1 MKSDINEHLKLLYKI
16 VAESRATRIVELGTR
31 GGNSTCAL
39 LVGAAETGG
48 HVISVDY
55 GKGDEYT
62 GDPTAWKALA
72 ETSSAIVDKLGLA
85 DFWTLVVKDD
95 LEFAKQYHDQIEVLF
110 IDTSHSYDQT
120 KKELEAWGSKVVNG
134 GFIIIH
140 DTVSYPEQNRAIWE
154 FISLNPL
161 SEYVEHEN
169 CNGLGIIIKDS
180 TRPKRPATRRARF
193 EAMSKFWSDRIDV
206 MQQALSEVR
215 VQLSA
220 AIVARETAVR
230 RLEKASQADDPL
242 STLLQIYWMRGD
254 LQTAF
259 PEAKSGEY
267 QRLIEWAGNIVAT
280 CSQDI
285 HLSWLLRHEDWF
297 ARNPWRLVRQQTIE
311 RYKEMENQL
320 PNLQGRVSELE
331 KENARFMSENSDLTT
346 ALSNVKAQNT
356 QLASEVSN
364 LRSQLSTAVE
374 EGVSLK
380 TRCTELLTEL
390 STARQQSAQLATEL
404 STARQQSA
412 QLATELDAIQQSAI
426 LRIMKFFAKRIDK
439 LLPDGTRRG
448 EFRKVMV
455 RSMQIFLREGST
467 SLLRQIR
474 EKFGKREFHLLEP
487 TALGASNTE
496 MTYEKLL
503 ASDDL
508 DQERVENI
516 KEDIATFKLTPK
528 ISIITPTHNTPIQH
542 LRTTL
547 ESVRDQL
554 YGNWELCVCDD
565 GSDDAVWEP
574 LRTYERKDTRIKLT
588 RMKENSGTAKASN
601 KALKLATGEFVAL
614 LDHDDVLTRDALH
627 EFVRA
632 INTEP
637 DADVIYS
644 DEDKITED
652 GRCRDPFFKPDWS
665 PELLRTIP
673 YISHLTVIRK
683 SLVENAGGFRE
694 EFRDTPDYDLQLR
707 TTDLARKV
715 VHIPRVLYHWRVA
728 STSVSNPENRTKFER
743 LCKENL
749 AELQRFA
756 SSKKMGRAETWT
768 YPNTFHIAY
777 TITGKPR
784 VTIVILTYDKVD
796 LLRNCLESIEKSS
809 YPHKEIV
816 IVTNNVDKRSEM
828 WAYLKTLPHKVITF
842 EAEFDWSAMNNRAAE
857 VASGDYLLFLN
868 DDTEVKNNDW
878 IEKLLEY
885 AQQPDVGAV
894 GCRLIRPDR
903 RSQHA
908 GVTSDPIY
916 IARHQFKDVAGDG
929 YYGMTVLSREVS
941 AVTGACMITRTQVFQ
956 QLHGFDTAL
965 RHLYN
970 DIDYCWRLRD
980 LGYRIVYAATVTLLH
995 HEGGSRYGKV
1005 RQGNHRYHN
1014 DPSEMQDV
1022 QHMFR
1027 RCRGKMLNGD
1037 PYFNYNLNN
1046 VGIDLFGMT
1055 KSFYPAQQ
1063 PTSPRGAI
1071 LLLSHNLNLE
1081 GSTLGL
1087 LNIGRYL
1094 RQIGYVVTVVSPH
1107 DGKLRRRYVE
1117 NGISVLIIP
1126 DLGHL
1131 CSRGDEDLR
1140 AFMASYDLIFANT
1153 ILMFFVIPFVRARSY
1168 PATPRIVWMIRESP
1182 EIDDFC
1188 RQMGTG
1194 INTLTYCFATADKVV
1209 FLCKATLDLYVQ
1221 FNTKDNF
1228 QVINDSVDWDEYQ
1241 KLAKSPSLHL
1251 DKSFFNVLTVG
1262 TIYSGKGQD
1271 MLVEAALDL
1280 LARKDQNFKFYI
1292 VGKVGNEEFFK
1303 KLKSVIASRQLDDRI
1318 IFTGQLNRRD
1328 IISYYTECQTF
1339 VLPSRRE
1346 SFPTAVVEAMAAG
1359 KPIIATRV
1367 FGIMEQ
1373 LQHNYSGLLIEPDDK
1388 SGLVESLLR
1397 LLHDPAFAATLSE
1410 NARREFI
1417 SRFTLRAMTE
1427 KYRQLVQT
1435 LTSDTS
1441 RSSLPPVTVS

>member
-1 MKSDINEHLKLLYKI
+1 LNQKKLHSFLNRRAKTKSDINEHLKLLHKI
-16 VAESRATRIVELGTR
+16 VVKCKAKRIVELGTR

-39 LVGAAETGG
+39 VIGAAETGG
-48 HVISVDY
+48 HVISVDS

-62 GDPTAWKALA
+62 GDPPAWEALTG
-72 ETSSAIVDKLGLA
+72 TSSVITDELGLGK
-85 DFWTLVVKDD
+85 FWTLVLRDD
-95 LEFAKQYHDQIEVLF
+95 IEFAKEYHDEIDLLF
-110 IDTSHSYDQT
+110 IDTSHSYVQT
-120 KKELEAWGSKVVNG
+120 KKELEAWGSKVVEG
-134 GFIIIH
+134 GFIIVH
-140 DTVSYPEQNRAIWE
+140 DTVSFPEQNRAIWE
-154 FISLNPL
+154 YLCQNPL
-161 SEYVEHEN
+161 SDYAEHEN
-169 CNGLGIIIKDS
+169 CNGLGIIIKD
-180 TRPKRPATRRARF
+180 TRRPRRSRVQGARAD
-193 EAMSKFWSDRIDV
+193 AMSRFWSDR
-206 MQQALSEVR
+206 
-215 VQLSA
+215 
-220 AIVARETAVR
+220 VARFQESISQLRTQLRTANVRLER
-230 RLEKASQADDPL
+230 RLEDSTRASDPL
-242 STLLQIYWMRGD
+242 GTLLQIYWMRSD
-254 LQTAF
+254 LQNAF
-259 PEAKSGEY
+259 PEVRYGEY
-267 QRLIEWAGNIVAT
+267 PRLIEWARNIVGTRSA
-280 CSQDI
+280 DV
-285 HLSWLLRHEDWF
+285 HLDPLLRFTDWF
-297 ARNPWRLVRQQTIE
+297 AGNPWRWVRQETLDQ
-311 RYKEMENQL
+311 YKDMELEL
-320 PNLQGRVSELE
+320 PTVRGRVSELE
-331 KENARFMSENSDLTT
+331 RKNAQLESRVSDLRTKLSELEVTNSD
-346 ALSNVKAQNT
+346 
-356 QLASEVSN
+356 
-364 LRSQLSTAVE
+364 LRSQLSSV
-374 EGVSLK
+374 LK
-380 TRCTELLTEL
+380 
-390 STARQQSAQLATEL
+390 QSYQVA
-404 STARQQSA
+404 S
-412 QLATELDAIQQSAI
+412 ELDAIHRSSI
-426 LRIMKFFAKRIDK
+426 FRIMSFFAKRLDR
-439 LLPDGTRRG
+439 LLPDRTRRG
-448 EFRKVMV
+448 EFRKIIV
-455 RSMQIFLREGST
+455 RSTHIVLDEGIT
-467 SLLRQIR
+467 SLVRQMC
-474 EKFGKREFHLLEP
+474 EKIAKREFRIMEP
-487 TALGASNTE
+487 TALGASSTE
-496 MTYEKLL
+496 MAYEKLL
-503 ASDDL
+503 ASDEL
-508 DQERVENI
+508 DQERVEKI

-528 ISIITPTHNTPIQH
+528 VSIITPTYNTPIQH

-565 GSDDAVWEP
+565 GSDDAVWEL
-574 LRTYERKDTRIKLT
+574 LRAYERKDARIKLA

-614 LDHDDVLTRDALH
+614 LDHDDVLTRDALY

-828 WAYLKTLPHKVITF
+828 WAYLRTLPHKVIKF
-842 EAEFDWSAMNNRAAE
+842 EAEFNWSAMNNRAAE

-894 GCRLIRPDR
+894 GCRLIRPDG

-916 IARHQFKDVAGDG
+916 IARHQFKEVAGDG
-929 YYGMTVLSREVS
+929 YYSMTVLSREVS

-995 HEGGSRYGKV
+995 HEGGSRYGKL

-1014 DPSEMQDV
+1014 DPSEMRDV

-1055 KSFYPAQQ
+1055 KSFHPSQQ
-1063 PTSPRGAI
+1063 PTSPSGAI

-1087 LNIGRYL
+1087 FNIGRYL

-1168 PATPRIVWMIRESP
+1168 PATPRIVWIIRESP

-1194 INTLTYCFATADKVV
+1194 INTLTYCFANADKVV
-1209 FLCKATLDLYVQ
+1209 FLCKATLDLYAQ

-1328 IISYYTECQTF
+1328 LISYYTECQTF

-1397 LLHDPAFAATLSE
+1397 LYHDPAFAATLGE

-1427 KYRQLVQT
+1427 KYRQLVQS

-1441 RSSLPPVTVS
+1441 RSLLPTVTVS